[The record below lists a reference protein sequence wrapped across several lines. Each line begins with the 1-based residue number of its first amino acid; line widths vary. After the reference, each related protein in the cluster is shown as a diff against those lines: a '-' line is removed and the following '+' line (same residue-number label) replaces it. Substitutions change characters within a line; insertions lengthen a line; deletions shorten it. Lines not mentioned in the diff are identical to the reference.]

1 VSRPSPSRSSPLA
14 PIREPAPPSNNSNV
28 SGAAAPEPAKPPAK
42 PVVLLLPAFP
52 EASPRQKDAAVVLPL
67 VKPIA
72 QVQQPAASEIK
83 PHGGHGKAV
92 DKEHKPHHQKEEKED
107 KKDEHK
113 SKDKEKEKD
122 HKEKKDETKK
132 EKEVKDKEKKHHAG
146 EDAKHKEVKAEHG
159 KLHREIK
166 AGVADMVHKASGSG
180 HAAGSG
186 TSVITLAGENKGASM
201 NVGGGKSKNGGEWH
215 GGHGYRLDG
224 GSGSDGKKAA
234 GKPGMMTAL
243 INSNVQVINNSLLLQ
258 SSCNGGDPGVH
269 LKLSAK
275 SASKEKQ
282 KHAPGGDKVAAAS
295 AGKK

>member
-1 VSRPSPSRSSPLA
+1 M
-14 PIREPAPPSNNSNV
+14 PAI
-28 SGAAAPEPAKPPAK
+28 
-42 PVVLLLPAFP
+42 LLLPAVP
-52 EASPRQKDAAVVLPL
+52 EAAPRQKDVKVVLPPERP
-67 VKPIA
+67 VT
-72 QVQQPAASEIK
+72 QVQQPAAAEIK
-83 PHGGHGKAV
+83 PHGHGKAA
-92 DKEHKPHHQKEEKED
+92 DKEHKPHHKEEKEKEKE
-107 KKDEHK
+107 KKGEHK

-122 HKEKKDETKK
+122 HKEKKDETKSK
-132 EKEVKDKEKKHHAG
+132 ETEKDNKNHAG
-146 EDAKHKEVKAEHG
+146 DDGKHKEAKADQG

-201 NVGGGKSKNGGEWH
+201 KVSGGKSKDGGEWH

-234 GKPGMMTAL
+234 GKAGMMTAL

-258 SSCNGGDPGVH
+258 SSCSGGDPGVH

-275 SASKEKQ
+275 SNSKDKQ
-282 KHAPGGDKVAAAS
+282 KHAGGGDKAAAV
-295 AGKK
+295 GKK

>member
-1 VSRPSPSRSSPLA
+1 VP
-14 PIREPAPPSNNSNV
+14 E
-28 SGAAAPEPAKPPAK
+28 AAPG
-42 PVVLLLPAFP
+42 
-52 EASPRQKDAAVVLPL
+52 QKDVGVVLPPP
-67 VKPIA
+67 KTI
-72 QVQQPAASEIK
+72 VQLPAAGIK
-83 PHGGHGKAV
+83 PDGHGKAAE
-92 DKEHKPHHQKEEKED
+92 KEHKPHHHKEKEV
-107 KKDEHK
+107 KDEHK

-122 HKEKKDETKK
+122 HKEKKDESKSK
-132 EKEVKDKEKKHHAG
+132 EKEEKEKKHHAG
-146 EDAKHKEVKAEHG
+146 EDGKHKEAKDEHG

-166 AGVADMVHKASGSG
+166 AGVADMVHKASGAAGTG

-224 GSGSDGKKAA
+224 GSGSGNDGKKAA
-234 GKPGMMTAL
+234 GKAGMMTAL

-275 SASKEKQ
+275 SASKDKQ
-282 KHAPGGDKVAAAS
+282 KHTGGGDKAAAAS
-295 AGKK
+295 AGEK